1 MGRLQLHLT
10 CQTAKPTGTLSRSL
24 YVCLCA
30 FATAPFSGP
39 LLNVSP
45 MPHGYGYDA
54 PLISHRSAT
63 CFLTE
68 ETQDGPPQKG
78 PWTCQYGFWFKAIQ
92 YAWLPKGST
101 SVGTKNTSMQ
111 LNSKPCW
118 IKLQCRW
125 APHLISVRLCRGSE
139 RAQVAVREQPGF
151 QGDGNNVRRAERGK
165 TFLVKLLVSGFTR
178 NLAKFPSGPNF
189 FKSLNLPSFV

>member
-10 CQTAKPTGTLSRSL
+10 CQTAKPTGTLPRSL

-45 MPHGYGYDA
+45 MPCGYDA

-63 CFLTE
+63 RFLAQA
-68 ETQDGPPQKG
+68 TQDGPPQKAYLEHVSMG
-78 PWTCQYGFWFKAIQ
+78 SDLKQFNMPGSPKA
-92 YAWLPKGST
+92 ARP
-101 SVGTKNTSMQ
+101 VGTKNTSMQ

-118 IKLQCRW
+118 IELQCRW
-125 APHLISVRLCRGSE
+125 APHLIWVRLCRAGS
-139 RAQVAVREQPGF
+139 G
-151 QGDGNNVRRAERGK
+151 RRWWCGSSLARGAMG
-165 TFLVKLLVSGFTR
+165 TMCGEPSAAKL
-178 NLAKFPSGPNF
+178 
-189 FKSLNLPSFV
+189 SL